1 MQNTEIY
8 ILMLNIWPQ
17 QENLRKKTG
26 KNKISSKL
34 HRVFLKGMYPQL
46 PRGFNWLGLS
56 LDPRIWFSL
65 LLLFDFK
72 IVLISIYYNIIS
84 FSRHL
89 AMLWVVIRA
98 NPQQTRKESVII
110 LNILY
115 VLNSPKIIKQRTC
128 RYCQITARPSL
139 RHFTLCWVSPGYW
152 HSQNLLA
159 NWNVYSYRASL

>member
-34 HRVFLKGMYPQL
+34 HRVFLKGMYSQL
-46 PRGFNWLGLS
+46 PRGFNWL
-56 LDPRIWFSL
+56 
-65 LLLFDFK
+65 
-72 IVLISIYYNIIS
+72 NIIS
-84 FSRHL
+84 LSRHL

-98 NPQQTRKESVII
+98 NPQQIRKESVII